1 MLTIKEENNHDHIT
15 WCRKVKVKVTQLCP
29 TLCNPMGLVHGIL
42 QARLLEW
49 VSFPFSRGSSQPRDW
64 TQVFYIAGG
73 FLTSWATRKAQEYWI
88 GYPIPSPAD
97 LPNPG
102 IDRGLLRCRQI
113 LYQLSYHGNPSEQ
126 STYSYVFP
134 SLDLFFKSCVNLTD
148 NWLFIISFVF
158 SQVCCCYC

>member
-102 IDRGLLRCRQI
+102 IEPGSPALQADSLPADLPEKPTDC
-113 LYQLSYHGNPSEQ
+113 SYWYSKHNQ
-126 STYSYVFP
+126 SRSDCFHTLWNMS
-134 SLDLFFKSCVNLTD
+134 
-148 NWLFIISFVF
+148 I
-158 SQVCCCYC
+158 